1 MVTNR
6 QYDEE
11 VDISSSESVEEA
23 DVAPVP
29 APKPA
34 KPAPQTMKSGSA
46 TSGSGGSASDAGGSS
61 AGEPYSMSPA
71 SKLNPKST
79 HIKP

>member
-11 VDISSSESVEEA
+11 VDISSSESVDEA
-23 DVAPVP
+23 DVKPVP

-34 KPAPQTMKSGSA
+34 KSAPQTMKSGSA

-61 AGEPYSMSPA
+61 AGEPCSLSPT
-71 SKLNPKST
+71 SKLNPKLT
-79 HIKP
+79 HAEP

>member
-11 VDISSSESVEEA
+11 VDISSSESVDEA

-61 AGEPYSMSPA
+61 AGKPCTLKP
-71 SKLNPKST
+71 LNPN
-79 HIKP
+79 

>member
-6 QYDEE
+6 QYDEA
-11 VDISSSESVEEA
+11 VDISSSESVDEA
-23 DVAPVP
+23 DVAPVS

-61 AGEPYSMSPA
+61 AGKPCTLKP
-71 SKLNPKST
+71 LNPN
-79 HIKP
+79 